1 MALRSKWLLNQ
12 PPPCNIPSPTP
23 RKRKQPGWINSRPK
37 IQGIPKG
44 FSWALI
50 IREGRLWNSAE
61 GYVVIDRIR
70 CKGDSCDD
78 LRAEMPTKLGSYGS
92 LVQKRATGLVVL
104 GGKNM
109 EKIHGMTNNV
119 IRATQLNVGNKHQT
133 HEIIR
138 IPSWGQRLQDDSMER
153 ILCRRFFWRWLNRC
167 VVKIPLGILGSR
179 RLNRKGWGRCLNL
192 AARKVKKATCLALR
206 FSLHH
211 SGG

>member
-1 MALRSKWLLNQ
+1 M
-12 PPPCNIPSPTP
+12 IG
-23 RKRKQPGWINSRPK
+23 GWENH
-37 IQGIPKG
+37 
-44 FSWALI
+44 
-50 IREGRLWNSAE
+50 
-61 GYVVIDRIR
+61 RIR

-138 IPSWGQRLQDDSMER
+138 IPS
-153 ILCRRFFWRWLNRC
+153 
-167 VVKIPLGILGSR
+167 
-179 RLNRKGWGRCLNL
+179 
-192 AARKVKKATCLALR
+192 
-206 FSLHH
+206 
-211 SGG
+211 